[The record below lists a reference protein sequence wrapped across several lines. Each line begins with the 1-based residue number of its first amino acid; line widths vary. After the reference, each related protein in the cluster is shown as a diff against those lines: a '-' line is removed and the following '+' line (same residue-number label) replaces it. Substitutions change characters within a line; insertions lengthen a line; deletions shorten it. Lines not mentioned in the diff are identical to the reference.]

1 MINFDIQVDDIV
13 QLRKQHP
20 CGGWEWRVFRT
31 GADIGVVCLT
41 CQRRLMLPRPKF
53 RRAVKKVV
61 QRGTPASV
69 DEKNASSDTELVP
82 EGH

>member
-1 MINFDIQVDDIV
+1 MTFFEIQVDDIV

-69 DEKNASSDTELVP
+69 DEKNAIPDNDLVP
-82 EGH
+82 GAH

>member
-1 MINFDIQVDDIV
+1 MTYFDIQVDDIV

-20 CGGWEWRVFRT
+20 CGGWEWRVVRT
-31 GADIGVVCLT
+31 GADIGIVCLT

-61 QRGTPASV
+61 HSSTPASN
-69 DEKNASSDTELVP
+69 DEKNSVSDNDPVP
-82 EGH
+82 RTH